1 MDVGVAIPT
10 CKEGLSSPVGFARPE
25 QVIEVIVRAEALGY
39 HSVWGNDHITAPQ
52 YVREHYPDPPNFYE
66 PLVVLAAAAGVTR
79 RIRLATA
86 TIVLP
91 LREPVFLAK
100 QVATLDRFSGGRVI
114 LGVGTGAYREEFE
127 RLFPRLRAARRADMA
142 EESLTILRR
151 LFTERPVSHAGR
163 YYAFDGLDLA
173 PMPLQRPLPIFV
185 GGNHPAVVERAARHG
200 EGWLPASMGRETLAR
215 GVRRLREAA
224 HEARRDPSAIAVAP
238 QLICA
243 IAPTH
248 EAAVAKFR
256 ASWMYQH
263 LRSLTASTLRDQNLA
278 RLEEY
283 NLVGSPDELI
293 ERIGLLRAVGVTML
307 AATNFVGSSVGEW
320 LDDMQHFAEAV
331 LPGLG
336 TRRP

>member
-1 MDVGVAIPT
+1 
-10 CKEGLSSPVGFARPE
+10 
-25 QVIEVIVRAEALGY
+25 
-39 HSVWGNDHITAPQ
+39 
-52 YVREHYPDPPNFYE
+52 
-66 PLVVLAAAAGVTR
+66 
-79 RIRLATA
+79 
-86 TIVLP
+86 
-91 LREPVFLAK
+91 
-100 QVATLDRFSGGRVI
+100 
-114 LGVGTGAYREEFE
+114 
-127 RLFPRLRAARRADMA
+127 
-142 EESLTILRR
+142 
-151 LFTERPVSHAGR
+151 VSHAGR